1 MKNLK
6 SFGITL
12 AVSLV
17 ILAIAALF
25 ACGFVADTVCGI
37 FSGGGKD
44 LDQILTPGET
54 TAPAD
59 DGSERFTKKLNGQS
73 FKWLWVVSDYRPD
86 VFHNY

>member
-17 ILAIAALF
+17 ILAVAALF

-44 LDQILTPGET
+44 LDQMLRGYKHR
-54 TAPAD
+54 AY
-59 DGSERFTKKLNGQS
+59 SR
-73 FKWLWVVSDYRPD
+73 RCR
-86 VFHNY
+86 

>member
-17 ILAIAALF
+17 ILAVAALF

-44 LDQILTPGET
+44 LDQILSPG
-54 TAPAD
+54 
-59 DGSERFTKKLNGQS
+59 
-73 FKWLWVVSDYRPD
+73 
-86 VFHNY
+86 